1 MHKIINKNS
10 IQKITAIIII
20 MIMCNFIMNGKVFA
34 GYGAATQDPGASTG
48 NATSTGQNTGTIKDA
63 IDVGVKSDEIKAKIK
78 SQLDVSDDTATKI
91 YTDCYNDVNKIKIS
105 YTYVSTTGIATLNSV
120 DTSNITQKDIDAMMD
135 GSYVSNMGSQT
146 ATAGGNAPGTD
157 GETASSGSY
166 GQSVSD
172 QEGADGGDVGGL
184 LFGPLAN
191 LIQGIGDSVNKI
203 LQNVIIGDKSPVF
216 YNSGWFTSES
226 VKKIIED
233 NPADPNLEDV
243 TVVKE
248 YIDTFT
254 GKYGV
259 PDIKL
264 TPAEIFAGNVAA
276 FDANFFK
283 TDTDHDQ
290 ELGGSDKSI
299 VEELRNTV
307 AKWYVAL
314 RNIAIV
320 GLLSALLYIGIR
332 IVISS
337 SAGDK
342 AKYKQFFVDWVVAL
356 CLIFFLHYIMAFT
369 MTMSET
375 VTDVLAG
382 QTTSQGRI
390 KQVNIKLVGK
400 DGKTQYTDD
409 GLSEGFSVYFSSN
422 FTGVARIKADYA
434 DSALRMG
441 YSILYIALTVYT
453 VYFAFV
459 YLKRLLMLAFF
470 TMIAPLVALTYPLDK
485 IRDGKAQAFN
495 YWFKEYMFYALLQP
509 MHMLLYTV
517 FVSSALSV
525 AANNLLYAIVA
536 LAFIVPAEKIVKQMF
551 GIKGNT
557 ESTLGG
563 FAGGALASQAFNMLR
578 KGPPQPKKGGGDGPK
593 GEKGIRLNN
602 PNKPNAMDTL
612 AGDAME
618 NGVENAAQMAT
629 AAGIGA
635 AAGAASANATENEN
649 NEETDSNGVHV
660 GDEGVIDGAQFREV
674 PDNEQQGNGL
684 ENPEMQSGENPAMPE
699 NGQQNQ
705 NADNNNSE
713 ENPFA
718 AIRAKANSAKGNLGS
733 AINSRVQSAGG
744 WSGIAKGVGKTG
756 AKLAGRA
763 AMMTTMG
770 ALGLG
775 VGIVGGDMSDTLK
788 GLGAGLTAGYA
799 TGGRLNSAVGNTIVG
814 NNAAGR
820 FLDDAIR
827 GTGPERKRN
836 DYIRSYMSNQE
847 NRNRL
852 IEKNPSIKK
861 SELDAQLRQRAE
873 LSYDSGVTDAKMLD
887 RAVKLQKQLD
897 AKNPRG
903 VGNAERHGANYNKT
917 VATMQ
922 LASKYS
928 DSTFEND
935 EKIAKAQNRLASK
948 LERNMSERTNGPI
961 DADTAKK
968 YKARAK
974 AEAAETM
981 GNIDYLK
988 NG

>member
-1 MHKIINKNS
+1 MHKIINKKS

-20 MIMCNFIMNGKVFA
+20 MIMCNFIMSTKAWAVESWMSIKE
-34 GYGAATQDPGASTG
+34 YQDLSIGGTDTKQDLY
-48 NATSTGQNTGTIKDA
+48 NKDTSPAVKKLCSAWNITAEQAIEMLKNHANDEKTLYVNKETYDNTAYTIS
-63 IDVGVKSDEIKAKIK
+63 DVKIK
-78 SQLDVSDDTATKI
+78 PTEKEKTEYNIQVDDDGYA
-91 YTDCYNDVNKIKIS
+91 
-105 YTYVSTTGIATLNSV
+105 SV
-120 DTSNITQKDIDAMMD
+120 DTSYNYGVNSDLEGSTKDGI
-135 GSYVSNMGSQT
+135 
-146 ATAGGNAPGTD
+146 
-157 GETASSGSY
+157 
-166 GQSVSD
+166 
-172 QEGADGGDVGGL
+172 GGL
-184 LFGPLAN
+184 LLSPIAA
-191 LIQGIGDSVNKI
+191 LIQGIGDGVNYL
-203 LQNVIIGDKSPVF
+203 LQRNIIGDKSDVF
-216 YNSGWFTSES
+216 LNSGVFEHS
-226 VKKIIED
+226 KMIEVLNENKPVSGVPQVD
-233 NPADPNLEDV
+233 IAE
-243 TVVKE
+243 E
-248 YIDTFT
+248 YIETAT
-254 GKYGV
+254 GKYGI
-259 PDIKL
+259 PNIKL
-264 TPAEIFAGNVAA
+264 TPAEIFAGNVSAL
-276 FDANFFK
+276 DANFFK
-283 TDTDHDQ
+283 TEGDHNQ
-290 ELGGSDKSI
+290 ELGGSEKSI
-299 VEELRNTV
+299 VEQLRDTV
-307 AKWYVAL
+307 ATWYVAL

-382 QTTSQGRI
+382 DRTNQGRI
-390 KQVNIKLVGK
+390 KEVNIRLTETDGTTTFK
-400 DGKTQYTDD
+400 DSRT
-409 GLSEGFSVYFSSN
+409 EVCFSSN
-422 FTGVARIKADYA
+422 FTGVARMKADYQGGT
-434 DSALRMG
+434 LKIG

-593 GEKGIRLNN
+593 GEKGVRLSN
-602 PNKPNAMDTL
+602 PNKPNAMDKL
-612 AGDAME
+612 AEDAME
-618 NGVENAAQMAT
+618 NGVENAAQTAT

-660 GDEGVIDGAQFREV
+660 SDDGVIDGVQFREV
-674 PDNEQQGNGL
+674 PDNEQQGNEL

-713 ENPFA
+713 EDPFA

-799 TGGRLNSAVGNTIVG
+799 TGGRLNSAVGNTIAG
-814 NNAAGR
+814 NNAVGR

-836 DYIRSYMSNQE
+836 DYIRAYMSNQE

-887 RAVKLQKQLD
+887 RAVELQKQLD

-903 VGNAERHGANYNKT
+903 VGNAERHGANYDKT

>member
-1 MHKIINKNS
+1 MHKIINKKS

-20 MIMCNFIMNGKVFA
+20 MIMCNFIMSGKVWA
-34 GYGAATQDPGASTG
+34 VESWMSIKEYQDLSIGGTDTKQDLY
-48 NATSTGQNTGTIKDA
+48 NKDTSPAVKKLCSAWNITAKQAIEMLKNHANDEKTLYVNKETYDNTAYTIS
-63 IDVGVKSDEIKAKIK
+63 DVKIK
-78 SQLDVSDDTATKI
+78 PTEEEKTKYNIQVDDDGYA
-91 YTDCYNDVNKIKIS
+91 
-105 YTYVSTTGIATLNSV
+105 SV
-120 DTSNITQKDIDAMMD
+120 DTSYNYGVNSDLEGSTKDGI
-135 GSYVSNMGSQT
+135 
-146 ATAGGNAPGTD
+146 
-157 GETASSGSY
+157 
-166 GQSVSD
+166 
-172 QEGADGGDVGGL
+172 GGL
-184 LFGPLAN
+184 LLSPIAA
-191 LIQGIGDSVNKI
+191 LIQGIGDGVNYL
-203 LQNVIIGDKSPVF
+203 LQRNIIGDKSDVF
-216 YNSGWFTSES
+216 LNSGVFEHSKMIQVLNENKPVS
-226 VKKIIED
+226 GVPQVDIAE
-233 NPADPNLEDV
+233 
-243 TVVKE
+243 E
-248 YIDTFT
+248 YIETAT
-254 GKYGV
+254 GKYGI
-259 PDIKL
+259 PNIKL
-264 TPAEIFAGNVAA
+264 TPAEIFAGNVSAL
-276 FDANFFK
+276 DANFFK
-283 TDTDHDQ
+283 TEGDHNQ
-290 ELGGSDKSI
+290 ELGGSEKSI
-299 VEELRNTV
+299 VEQLRDTV
-307 AKWYVAL
+307 ATWYVAL

-382 QTTSQGRI
+382 DRTNQGRI
-390 KQVNIKLVGK
+390 KEVNIRLTETDGTTTFK
-400 DGKTQYTDD
+400 DAGT
-409 GLSEGFSVYFSSN
+409 EVCFSSN
-422 FTGVARIKADYA
+422 FTGVARMKADYQGGT
-434 DSALRMG
+434 LKIG

-485 IRDGKAQAFN
+485 IKDGKAQAFN

-578 KGPPQPKKGGGDGPK
+578 KGPSAPKKGGDGPK
-593 GEKGIRLNN
+593 GEKGVRFTN
-602 PNKPNAMDTL
+602 PNKANAMDTL

-618 NGVENAAQMAT
+618 NGVENAAQTAT

-635 AAGAASANATENEN
+635 AAGAASANAN
-649 NEETDSNGVHV
+649 NEETDNNGVHV
-660 GDEGVIDGAQFREV
+660 GDDGVIDGVQFREI
-674 PDNEQQGNGL
+674 PDNEQQGN
-684 ENPEMQSGENPAMPE
+684 ETENPAMPE
-699 NGQQNQ
+699 NSQQQNQ
-705 NADNNNSE
+705 NPDNTNANGDNQNE
-713 ENPFA
+713 DPFA
-718 AIRAKANSAKGNLGS
+718 AIRAKANSAKGNLGA

-744 WSGIAKGVGKTG
+744 WSGIAKGVGITG

-799 TGGRLNSAVGNTIVG
+799 TGGRLNSAIGNTLTG

-887 RAVKLQKQLD
+887 RAVELQKQLD
-897 AKNPRG
+897 EKNPRG
-903 VGNAERHGANYNKT
+903 VGNAERHGANYDKT

-935 EKIAKAQNRLASK
+935 EKIAKAQNRLATK

>member
-1 MHKIINKNS
+1 MHKIINKKS

-20 MIMCNFIMNGKVFA
+20 MIMCNFIMSGKVWA
-34 GYGAATQDPGASTG
+34 VESWMSIKEYQDLSIGGTDTKRDLY
-48 NATSTGQNTGTIKDA
+48 NKDTSPAVKKLCSAWNITAEQAIEMLKNHANDEKTLYVNKETYDNTAYTIS
-63 IDVGVKSDEIKAKIK
+63 DVKIK
-78 SQLDVSDDTATKI
+78 PTEEEKTNYNIQVDDDGYA
-91 YTDCYNDVNKIKIS
+91 
-105 YTYVSTTGIATLNSV
+105 SV
-120 DTSNITQKDIDAMMD
+120 DTSYNYGVNSDLEGSTKDGI
-135 GSYVSNMGSQT
+135 
-146 ATAGGNAPGTD
+146 
-157 GETASSGSY
+157 
-166 GQSVSD
+166 
-172 QEGADGGDVGGL
+172 GGL
-184 LFGPLAN
+184 LLSPIAA
-191 LIQGIGDSVNKI
+191 LIQGIGDGVNYL
-203 LQNVIIGDKSPVF
+203 LQRNIIGDKSDVF
-216 YNSGWFTSES
+216 LNSGVFEHSKMIQVLNENKPVS
-226 VKKIIED
+226 GVPQVDIAE
-233 NPADPNLEDV
+233 
-243 TVVKE
+243 E
-248 YIDTFT
+248 YIETAT
-254 GKYGV
+254 GKYGI
-259 PDIKL
+259 PNIKL
-264 TPAEIFAGNVAA
+264 TPAEIFAGNVSAL
-276 FDANFFK
+276 DANFFK
-283 TDTDHDQ
+283 TEGDHNQ
-290 ELGGSDKSI
+290 ELGGSEKSI
-299 VEELRNTV
+299 VEQLRDTV
-307 AKWYVAL
+307 ATWYVAL

-382 QTTSQGRI
+382 DRTNQGRI
-390 KQVNIKLVGK
+390 KEVNIRLTETDGTTTFK
-400 DGKTQYTDD
+400 DAGT
-409 GLSEGFSVYFSSN
+409 EVCFSSN
-422 FTGVARIKADYA
+422 FTGVARMKADYQGGT
-434 DSALRMG
+434 LKIG

-593 GEKGIRLNN
+593 GEKGIRLYN

-635 AAGAASANATENEN
+635 AAGAASANATGNEN

-660 GDEGVIDGAQFREV
+660 SDDGVIDGVQFREV

-897 AKNPRG
+897 EKNPRG

>member
-1 MHKIINKNS
+1 MHKIINKKS

-20 MIMCNFIMNGKVFA
+20 MIMCNFIMSGKVWA
-34 GYGAATQDPGASTG
+34 VESWMSIKEYQDLSIGGTDTKQDLY
-48 NATSTGQNTGTIKDA
+48 NKDTSPAVKKLCSAWNITAEQAIEMLKNHANDEKTLYVNKETYDNTAYTIS
-63 IDVGVKSDEIKAKIK
+63 DVKIK
-78 SQLDVSDDTATKI
+78 PTEEEKTKYNIQVDDDGYA
-91 YTDCYNDVNKIKIS
+91 
-105 YTYVSTTGIATLNSV
+105 SV
-120 DTSNITQKDIDAMMD
+120 DTSYNYGVNSDLEGSTKDGI
-135 GSYVSNMGSQT
+135 
-146 ATAGGNAPGTD
+146 
-157 GETASSGSY
+157 
-166 GQSVSD
+166 
-172 QEGADGGDVGGL
+172 GGL
-184 LFGPLAN
+184 LLSPIAA
-191 LIQGIGDSVNKI
+191 LIQGIGDGVNYL
-203 LQNVIIGDKSPVF
+203 LQRNIIGDKSDVF
-216 YNSGWFTSES
+216 LNSGVFEHSKMIQVLNENKPVS
-226 VKKIIED
+226 GVPQVDIAE
-233 NPADPNLEDV
+233 
-243 TVVKE
+243 E
-248 YIDTFT
+248 YIETAT
-254 GKYGV
+254 GKYGI
-259 PDIKL
+259 PNIKL
-264 TPAEIFAGNVAA
+264 TPAEIFAGNVSAL
-276 FDANFFK
+276 DANFFK
-283 TDTDHDQ
+283 TEGDHNQ
-290 ELGGSDKSI
+290 ELGGSEKSI
-299 VEELRNTV
+299 VEQLRDTV
-307 AKWYVAL
+307 ATWYVAL

-382 QTTSQGRI
+382 DRTNQGRI
-390 KQVNIKLVGK
+390 KEVNIRLTETDGTTTFK
-400 DGKTQYTDD
+400 DAGT
-409 GLSEGFSVYFSSN
+409 EVCFSSN
-422 FTGVARIKADYA
+422 FTGVARMKADYQGGT
-434 DSALRMG
+434 LKIG

-618 NGVENAAQMAT
+618 NGVENAAQTAT

-660 GDEGVIDGAQFREV
+660 SDDGVIDGVQFREV
-674 PDNEQQGNGL
+674 SDNEQQGNGL

-799 TGGRLNSAVGNTIVG
+799 TGGRLNSVVGNTLTG

-903 VGNAERHGANYNKT
+903 VGNAERHGANYDKT

>member
-1 MHKIINKNS
+1 MHKIINKKS

-20 MIMCNFIMNGKVFA
+20 MIMCNFIMSGKVWA
-34 GYGAATQDPGASTG
+34 VEKWMSLEEYEKLTVGSMDIKQEVS
-48 NATSTGQNTGTIKDA
+48 ATSQAVINVANKWNITPEQALEVIKNHATEANTLGIMEEMADTGTTYSVYNIKL
-63 IDVGVKSDEIKAKIK
+63 KPTEEEIKKYNIP
-78 SQLDVSDDTATKI
+78 VDDDGYA
-91 YTDCYNDVNKIKIS
+91 S
-105 YTYVSTTGIATLNSV
+105 A
-120 DTSNITQKDIDAMMD
+120 DTS
-135 GSYVSNMGSQT
+135 YW
-146 ATAGGNAPGTD
+146 
-157 GETASSGSY
+157 GET
-166 GQSVSD
+166 SD
-172 QEGADGGDVGGL
+172 LEGAEGDKVGGL
-184 LFGPLAN
+184 LIDPIASL
-191 LIQGIGDSVNKI
+191 LQGIGDGVNRLI
-203 LQNVIIGDKSPVF
+203 QIMLIGDNSPVHYDRGF
-216 YNSGWFTSES
+216 YDSPTT
-226 VKKIIED
+226 IT
-233 NPADPNLEDV
+233 DV
-243 TVVKE
+243 VSNNKVKE
-248 YIDTFT
+248 GDESNLPTEKIVKDYIDGPLGGYTIA
-254 GKYGV
+254 
-259 PDIKL
+259 DIKL
-264 TPAEIFAGNVAA
+264 TPAEIFAGNVSAL
-276 FDANFFK
+276 DANFFK
-283 TDTDHDQ
+283 TENDHKQ
-290 ELGGSDKSI
+290 ELGGSSKSI
-299 VEELRNTV
+299 VEKLRGTV
-307 AKWYVAL
+307 STWYVAL

-356 CLIFFLHYIMAFT
+356 CLIFFMHYIMAFT

-382 QTTSQGRI
+382 NTTSQGRI
-390 KQVNIKLVGK
+390 QQVIVELTDKTGNNTFTETNGVAIKFK
-400 DGKTQYTDD
+400 
-409 GLSEGFSVYFSSN
+409 SN
-422 FTGVARIKADYA
+422 FTGLARIKADY
-434 DSALRMG
+434 DSISLKIG
-441 YSILYIALTVYT
+441 YTILYIALTVYT

-485 IRDGKAQAFN
+485 IKDGKAQAFN

-578 KGPPQPKKGGGDGPK
+578 KGPSAPKKGGDGPK
-593 GEKGIRLNN
+593 GEKGVRFTN
-602 PNKPNAMDTL
+602 PNKANAMDTL

-618 NGVENAAQMAT
+618 NGVENAAQTAT

-635 AAGAASANATENEN
+635 AAGAASANAN
-649 NEETDSNGVHV
+649 NEETDNNGVHV
-660 GDEGVIDGAQFREV
+660 GDDGVIDGVQFREI
-674 PDNEQQGNGL
+674 PDDEQQGN
-684 ENPEMQSGENPAMPE
+684 ETENPAMPE
-699 NGQQNQ
+699 NSQQKNQ
-705 NADNNNSE
+705 NPDNTNANGDNQNE
-713 ENPFA
+713 DPFA

-799 TGGRLNSAVGNTIVG
+799 TGGRLNSAVGNTIAG

-820 FLDDAIR
+820 FFDDAIR

-903 VGNAERHGANYNKT
+903 VGNAERHGANYDKT

>member
-705 NADNNNSE
+705 NVDNNNSE
-713 ENPFA
+713 EDPFA
-718 AIRAKANSAKGNLGS
+718 AIRAKANSLKGNLGS

-756 AKLAGRA
+756 AKLVGRA

-799 TGGRLNSAVGNTIVG
+799 TGGRLNSVVGNTLTG

-827 GTGPERKRN
+827 GTGHERKRN

-903 VGNAERHGANYNKT
+903 VGNAERHGANYDKT

>member
-1 MHKIINKNS
+1 MHKIINKKS

-20 MIMCNFIMNGKVFA
+20 MIMCNFIMSGKVWA
-34 GYGAATQDPGASTG
+34 VESWMSIKEYQDLSIGGTDTKQDLY
-48 NATSTGQNTGTIKDA
+48 NKDTSPAVKKLCSAWNITAEQAIEMLKNHANDEKTLYVNKETYDNTAYTIS
-63 IDVGVKSDEIKAKIK
+63 DVKIK
-78 SQLDVSDDTATKI
+78 PTEEEKTNYNIQVDDDGYA
-91 YTDCYNDVNKIKIS
+91 
-105 YTYVSTTGIATLNSV
+105 SV
-120 DTSNITQKDIDAMMD
+120 DTSYNYGVNSDLEGSTKDGI
-135 GSYVSNMGSQT
+135 
-146 ATAGGNAPGTD
+146 
-157 GETASSGSY
+157 E
-166 GQSVSD
+166 
-172 QEGADGGDVGGL
+172 GL
-184 LFGPLAN
+184 LLSPIAA
-191 LIQGIGDSVNKI
+191 LIQGIGDGVNYL
-203 LQNVIIGDKSPVF
+203 LQRNIIGDKSDVF
-216 YNSGWFTSES
+216 LNSGVFEHSKMIQVLNENKPVS
-226 VKKIIED
+226 GVPQVDIAE
-233 NPADPNLEDV
+233 
-243 TVVKE
+243 E
-248 YIDTFT
+248 YIETAT
-254 GKYGV
+254 GKYGI
-259 PDIKL
+259 PNIKL
-264 TPAEIFAGNVAA
+264 TPAEIFAGNVSAL
-276 FDANFFK
+276 DANFFK
-283 TDTDHDQ
+283 TEGDHNQ
-290 ELGGSDKSI
+290 ELGGSEKSI
-299 VEELRNTV
+299 VEQLRDTV
-307 AKWYVAL
+307 ATWYVAL

-382 QTTSQGRI
+382 DRTNQGRI
-390 KQVNIKLVGK
+390 KEVNIRLTETDGTTTFK
-400 DGKTQYTDD
+400 DAGT
-409 GLSEGFSVYFSSN
+409 EVCFSSN
-422 FTGVARIKADYA
+422 FTGVARMKADYQGGT
-434 DSALRMG
+434 LKIG

-593 GEKGIRLNN
+593 GEKGIRLDN

-618 NGVENAAQMAT
+618 NGVENAAQTAT

-635 AAGAASANATENEN
+635 AAGAASANATGNEN

-660 GDEGVIDGAQFREV
+660 SDDGVIDGVQFREV

-887 RAVKLQKQLD
+887 RAVELQKQLD
-897 AKNPRG
+897 EKNPRG

>member
-1 MHKIINKNS
+1 MHKIINKKS

-20 MIMCNFIMNGKVFA
+20 MIMCNFIMSGKVWA
-34 GYGAATQDPGASTG
+34 VESWMSIKEYQDLSIGGTDTKQDLY
-48 NATSTGQNTGTIKDA
+48 NKDTSPAVKKLCSAWNITAEQAIEMLKNHANDEKTLYVNKETYDNTAYTIS
-63 IDVGVKSDEIKAKIK
+63 DVKIK
-78 SQLDVSDDTATKI
+78 PTEEEKTNYNIQVDDDGYA
-91 YTDCYNDVNKIKIS
+91 
-105 YTYVSTTGIATLNSV
+105 SV
-120 DTSNITQKDIDAMMD
+120 DTSYNYGVNSDLEGSTKDGI
-135 GSYVSNMGSQT
+135 
-146 ATAGGNAPGTD
+146 
-157 GETASSGSY
+157 
-166 GQSVSD
+166 
-172 QEGADGGDVGGL
+172 GGL
-184 LFGPLAN
+184 LLSPIAA
-191 LIQGIGDSVNKI
+191 LIQGIGDGVNYL
-203 LQNVIIGDKSPVF
+203 LQRNIIGDKSDVF
-216 YNSGWFTSES
+216 LNSGVFEHSKMIQVLNENKPVS
-226 VKKIIED
+226 GVPQVDIAE
-233 NPADPNLEDV
+233 
-243 TVVKE
+243 E
-248 YIDTFT
+248 YIETAT
-254 GKYGV
+254 GKYGI
-259 PDIKL
+259 PNIKL
-264 TPAEIFAGNVAA
+264 TPAEIFAGNVSAL
-276 FDANFFK
+276 DANFFK
-283 TDTDHDQ
+283 TEGDHNQ
-290 ELGGSDKSI
+290 ELGGSEKSI
-299 VEELRNTV
+299 VEQLRDTV
-307 AKWYVAL
+307 ATWYVAL

-382 QTTSQGRI
+382 DRTNQGRI
-390 KQVNIKLVGK
+390 KEVNIRLTETDGTTTFK
-400 DGKTQYTDD
+400 DAGT
-409 GLSEGFSVYFSSN
+409 EVCFSSN
-422 FTGVARIKADYA
+422 FTGVARMKADYQGGT
-434 DSALRMG
+434 LKIG

-593 GEKGIRLNN
+593 GEKGIRLDN

-635 AAGAASANATENEN
+635 AAGAASANATGNEN

-660 GDEGVIDGAQFREV
+660 SDDGVIDGVQFREV

-718 AIRAKANSAKGNLGS
+718 AIRAKANSAKGNIGS

-820 FLDDAIR
+820 FLNDAIR

-887 RAVKLQKQLD
+887 RAVELQKQLD
-897 AKNPRG
+897 EKNPRG

>member
-1 MHKIINKNS
+1 MHKIINKKS

-20 MIMCNFIMNGKVFA
+20 MIMCNFIMSGKVWA
-34 GYGAATQDPGASTG
+34 VESWMSIKEYQDLSIGGTDTKQDLY
-48 NATSTGQNTGTIKDA
+48 NKDTSPAVKKLCSAWNITAEQAIEMLKNHANDEKTLYVNKETYDNTAYTIS
-63 IDVGVKSDEIKAKIK
+63 DVKIK
-78 SQLDVSDDTATKI
+78 PTEEEKTKYNIQVDDDGYA
-91 YTDCYNDVNKIKIS
+91 
-105 YTYVSTTGIATLNSV
+105 SV
-120 DTSNITQKDIDAMMD
+120 DTSYNYGVNSDLEGSTKDGI
-135 GSYVSNMGSQT
+135 
-146 ATAGGNAPGTD
+146 
-157 GETASSGSY
+157 
-166 GQSVSD
+166 
-172 QEGADGGDVGGL
+172 GGL
-184 LFGPLAN
+184 LLSPIAA
-191 LIQGIGDSVNKI
+191 LIQGIGDGVNYL
-203 LQNVIIGDKSPVF
+203 LQRNIIGDKSDVF
-216 YNSGWFTSES
+216 LNSGVFEHSKMIQVLNENKPVS
-226 VKKIIED
+226 GVPQVDIAE
-233 NPADPNLEDV
+233 
-243 TVVKE
+243 E
-248 YIDTFT
+248 YIETAT
-254 GKYGV
+254 GKYGI
-259 PDIKL
+259 PNIKL
-264 TPAEIFAGNVAA
+264 TPAEIFAGNVSAL
-276 FDANFFK
+276 DANFFK
-283 TDTDHDQ
+283 TEGDHNQ
-290 ELGGSDKSI
+290 ELGGSEKSI
-299 VEELRNTV
+299 VEQLRDTV
-307 AKWYVAL
+307 ATWYVAL

-382 QTTSQGRI
+382 DRTNQGRI
-390 KQVNIKLVGK
+390 KEVNIRLTETDGTTTFK
-400 DGKTQYTDD
+400 DAGT
-409 GLSEGFSVYFSSN
+409 EVCFSSN
-422 FTGVARIKADYA
+422 FTGVARMKADYQGGT
-434 DSALRMG
+434 LKIG

-578 KGPPQPKKGGGDGPK
+578 KGPSAPKKGGDGPK
-593 GEKGIRLNN
+593 GEKGVRFTN
-602 PNKPNAMDTL
+602 PNKANAMDTL

-618 NGVENAAQMAT
+618 NGVENAAQTAT

-635 AAGAASANATENEN
+635 AAGAASANAN
-649 NEETDSNGVHV
+649 NEETDNNGVHV
-660 GDEGVIDGAQFREV
+660 GDDGVIDGVQFREI
-674 PDNEQQGNGL
+674 PDNEQQGN
-684 ENPEMQSGENPAMPE
+684 ETENPAMPE
-699 NGQQNQ
+699 NSQQQNQ
-705 NADNNNSE
+705 NPDNTNANGDNQNE
-713 ENPFA
+713 DPFA
-718 AIRAKANSAKGNLGS
+718 AIRAKANSAKGNLGA

-744 WSGIAKGVGKTG
+744 WSGIAKGVGITG

-799 TGGRLNSAVGNTIVG
+799 TGGRLNSAIGNTLTG

-897 AKNPRG
+897 EKNPRG
-903 VGNAERHGANYNKT
+903 VGNAERHGANYDKT

>member
-1 MHKIINKNS
+1 MHKIINKKS

-20 MIMCNFIMNGKVFA
+20 MIMCNFIMSGKVWA
-34 GYGAATQDPGASTG
+34 VEKWMSLEEYEKLTVGSMDIKQEVS
-48 NATSTGQNTGTIKDA
+48 ATSQAVINVANKWNITPEQALEVIKNHATEANTLGIMEEMADTGTTYSVYNIKLQPTEE
-63 IDVGVKSDEIKAKIK
+63 EIKKYNIP
-78 SQLDVSDDTATKI
+78 VDDDGYA
-91 YTDCYNDVNKIKIS
+91 S
-105 YTYVSTTGIATLNSV
+105 A
-120 DTSNITQKDIDAMMD
+120 DTS
-135 GSYVSNMGSQT
+135 YW
-146 ATAGGNAPGTD
+146 
-157 GETASSGSY
+157 GET
-166 GQSVSD
+166 SD
-172 QEGADGGDVGGL
+172 LEGAEGDKVGGL
-184 LFGPLAN
+184 LIDPIASL
-191 LIQGIGDSVNKI
+191 LQGIGDGVNRLI
-203 LQNVIIGDKSPVF
+203 QIMLIGDNSPVHYDRGF
-216 YNSGWFTSES
+216 YDSPTT
-226 VKKIIED
+226 IT
-233 NPADPNLEDV
+233 DV
-243 TVVKE
+243 VSNNKVKE
-248 YIDTFT
+248 GDESNLPTEKIVKDYIDGPLGGYTIA
-254 GKYGV
+254 
-259 PDIKL
+259 DIKL
-264 TPAEIFAGNVAA
+264 TPAEIFAGNVSAL
-276 FDANFFK
+276 DANFFK
-283 TDTDHDQ
+283 TENDHKQ
-290 ELGGSDKSI
+290 ELGGSSKSI
-299 VEELRNTV
+299 VEKLRGTV
-307 AKWYVAL
+307 STWYVAL

-356 CLIFFLHYIMAFT
+356 CLIFFMHYIMAFT

-382 QTTSQGRI
+382 NTTSQGRI
-390 KQVNIKLVGK
+390 QQVIVELTDKTGNNTFTETNGVAIKFK
-400 DGKTQYTDD
+400 
-409 GLSEGFSVYFSSN
+409 SN
-422 FTGVARIKADYA
+422 FTGLARIKADY
-434 DSALRMG
+434 DSISLKIG
-441 YSILYIALTVYT
+441 YTILYIALTVYT

-485 IRDGKAQAFN
+485 IKDGKAQAFN

-578 KGPPQPKKGGGDGPK
+578 KGPSAPKKGGDGPK
-593 GEKGIRLNN
+593 GEKGVRFTN
-602 PNKPNAMDTL
+602 PNKANAMDTL

-618 NGVENAAQMAT
+618 NGVENAAQTAT

-635 AAGAASANATENEN
+635 AAGAASANAN
-649 NEETDSNGVHV
+649 NEETDNNGVHV
-660 GDEGVIDGAQFREV
+660 GDDGVIDGVQFREI
-674 PDNEQQGNGL
+674 PDNEQQGN
-684 ENPEMQSGENPAMPE
+684 ETENPAMPE
-699 NGQQNQ
+699 NSQQQNQ
-705 NADNNNSE
+705 NPDNTNANGDNQNE
-713 ENPFA
+713 DPFA
-718 AIRAKANSAKGNLGS
+718 AIRAKANSAKGNIGA

-744 WSGIAKGVGKTG
+744 WSGIAKGVGITG

-799 TGGRLNSAVGNTIVG
+799 TGGRLNSAIGNTLTG

-887 RAVKLQKQLD
+887 RAVELQKQLD
-897 AKNPRG
+897 EKNPRG
-903 VGNAERHGANYNKT
+903 VGNAERHGANYDKT

-935 EKIAKAQNRLASK
+935 EKIAKAQNRLATK